1 MGLRKSAKWFS
12 YNNEEPVYWKNS
24 GGSLSLQG
32 YEKRIG
38 AGNTQTSGAE
48 ISPVPEIEMEVLRM
62 GKLFYPAIFHKAEEG
77 GFWISFPDI
86 PECLTEGDDM
96 QQAYEMAVE
105 ALGLALVN
113 RKEEKEEIPVPSE
126 IDRIQGEDGTL
137 VIVEFD
143 MQEYLRKHNSK
154 AVKKTLS
161 IPEWLNEEATA
172 MGVNFSQVLQEAL
185 MSKLNIGR

>member
-1 MGLRKSAKWFS
+1 
-12 YNNEEPVYWKNS
+12 
-24 GGSLSLQG
+24 
-32 YEKRIG
+32 
-38 AGNTQTSGAE
+38 
-48 ISPVPEIEMEVLRM
+48 M

-185 MSKLNIGR
+185 MNKLNIGR